1 MQEKRKYEV
10 VAGQWKSSDDLISL
24 YSDLLSSYPGL
35 IGYVDPLHHQVA
47 DAVFLS
53 VQCNRL
59 MEVIAEAV

>member
-24 YSDLLSSYPGL
+24 YADLLASYPGL

-47 DAVFLS
+47 DRVF
-53 VQCNRL
+53 
-59 MEVIAEAV
+59 